1 MTTYTRPDAR
11 AGAPAAVAPA
21 PPRLTGTRLT
31 LRYGDRTVTRDLDV
45 AIPDGKVTAIVGPNA
60 CGKSTLL
67 RALSRVLAPTSGV
80 VRLDGTPLG
89 DLGTKE
95 VARRIALLPQGAE
108 APEGITVADLVG
120 RGRFPHQ
127 TFFRPW
133 SDADAAAVRRA
144 LDAAGVADLADR
156 QLDELSG
163 GQRQRVWI
171 ATVLAQDTPILL
183 LDEPTT
189 FLDIGHQFE
198 VLELCRE
205 LNEDHGVT
213 VVAVLHDLQQAARYA
228 DHLVVMHDGAV
239 VAEGGPSEVLDA
251 ALVERVFGLP
261 CRVVPDPVAG
271 TPMVVALGRRT
282 R

>member
-1 MTTYTRPDAR
+1 MTTLPEIPDTATT
-11 AGAPAAVAPA
+11 AA
-21 PPRLTGTRLT
+21 RLTGADLT
-31 LRYGDRTVTRDLDV
+31 LRYGDRTVVADLDV
-45 AIPDGKVTAIVGPNA
+45 AIPDGRVTAIVGPNA

-67 RALSRVLAPTSGV
+67 RALSRVLTPTSGV
-80 VRLDGTPLG
+80 VRLDGTALG

-95 VARRIALLPQGAE
+95 VARRIALLPQAPE
-108 APEGITVADLVG
+108 APDGITVADLVG

-127 TFFRPW
+127 TFFRQW
-133 SDADAAAVRRA
+133 SDDDEAAVQRA
-144 LDAAGVADLADR
+144 LAAAGVEDLAER

-171 ATVLAQDTPILL
+171 ATVLAQDTPVLL

-228 DHLVVMHDGAV
+228 DHLVVMADGEI
-239 VAEGGPSEVLDA
+239 VAEGPPADVIDA
-251 ALVERVFGLP
+251 PLVERVFGLP

-271 TPMVVALGRRT
+271 TPMVVALGRRS